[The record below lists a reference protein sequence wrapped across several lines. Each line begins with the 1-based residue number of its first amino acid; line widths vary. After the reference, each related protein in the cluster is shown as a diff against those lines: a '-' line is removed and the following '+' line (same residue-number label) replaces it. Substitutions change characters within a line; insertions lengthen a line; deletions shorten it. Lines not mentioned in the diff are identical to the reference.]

1 MIRVGSVKASADR
14 MAATIRG
21 VRDNLAG
28 HLRAVIDLDAR
39 NGGDSNTAVMG
50 YLSNRFPALTKGLD
64 APALAA
70 VRARWA
76 QGGVKTGLAEM
87 TYYAGLAVAHE
98 MAARLRS
105 GRYVAN
111 TPAYAAWKRRE
122 GLGSV
127 PGIMTAS
134 LAVAFDNA
142 RVTVE

>member
-39 NGGDSNTAVMG
+39 HEGDSNTGVFAS
-50 YLSNRFPALTKGLD
+50 LANRFPALTQGLD

-76 QGGVKTGLAEM
+76 QGGIKTGLAEM

-98 MAARLRS
+98 LAARLRS
-105 GRYVAN
+105 GRYVTN
-111 TPAYAAWKRRE
+111 TPSYAAWKRRT
-122 GLGSV
+122 GRGSV
-127 PGIMTAS
+127 PGILTAS
-134 LAVAFDNA
+134 LAVALDNA
-142 RVTVE
+142 RVRVE

>member
-39 NGGDSNTAVMG
+39 NGGGSNTAVMG
-50 YLSNRFPALTKGLD
+50 SLMARFPVLTKGLD
-64 APALAA
+64 AAALAA

-76 QGGVKTGLAEM
+76 QGGIKTGLAEM

-98 MAARLRS
+98 LAARLRS
-105 GRYVAN
+105 GRYVTN
-111 TPAYAAWKRRE
+111 TPSYASWKARA
-122 GLGSV
+122 GYGSV
-127 PGIMTAS
+127 PGILTRS
-134 LAVAFDNA
+134 LAESLDNA
-142 RVTVE
+142 RVRVE